1 LLRICAETYKPYSQQ
16 KTRFYAGLCAFSGRL
31 QIVLEAL
38 LFSNTESSKSAISRF
53 LSSFNTTHLFAMGTN
68 LGTDFGVILCQ

>member
-1 LLRICAETYKPYSQQ
+1 MGTLFRNKLLRICAETYKPYSQQ

-38 LFSNTESSKSAISRF
+38 LFSNTKTGKNPRQQILAGEF
-53 LSSFNTTHLFAMGTN
+53 PG
-68 LGTDFGVILCQ
+68 DFSQRVLRLA